1 MFRRCCSRAVAVLAV
16 DCAFASWTG
25 SGAAGGRGLLT
36 HTVLV
41 ETVVTPLAF
50 EETGDDAVVITIT
63 TPDSPLMFE
72 TKL

>member
-1 MFRRCCSRAVAVLAV
+1 MFSRCCSRAVAVFAAL
-16 DCAFASWTG
+16 CALASWTG

-36 HTVLV
+36 YTVLV
-41 ETVVTPLAF
+41 ETVDTPLTF
-50 EETGDDAVVITIT
+50 EKTGYDAIIVTIT